1 MLPMTRAG
9 LGLKILDIDVH
20 SPAFRDMVL
29 TMTFLRHNAIPVA
42 AALLAALAVMFVST
56 VSMACEAPNA
66 SVAMSM
72 GADGGP
78 CEQEAEDISCLK
90 ACLVFCHGL
99 VARADDLTVDRAF
112 ASVRYPSPDATTTD
126 FTREAEDPPPRT

>member
-1 MLPMTRAG
+1 MVRA
-9 LGLKILDIDVH
+9 
-20 SPAFRDMVL
+20 M
-29 TMTFLRHNAIPVA
+29 MFLRRTAIPLA

-56 VSMACEAPNA
+56 VSMACEAPVVA
-66 SVAMSM
+66 GAVAMSM
-72 GADGGP
+72 GADDGP

-99 VARADDLTVDRAF
+99 VARPEGLAVDRAF
-112 ASVRYPSPDATTTD
+112 ASVRYASPDTTTTD